1 MREVADWRQSRFAEC
16 PAKRAK
22 GDAIV
27 SDGWK
32 ERVDTGVWEI
42 SETLLKWCLV
52 EFAACGILELDD
64 AFDFLRWRLFAAF
77 GALKT
82 F

>member
-1 MREVADWRQSRFAEC
+1 MREVAGRRQSRFAEC

-32 ERVDTGVWEI
+32 ERVDTGVWDLL
-42 SETLLKWCLV
+42 ETLLKWCLAR
-52 EFAACGILELDD
+52 FAACGII
-64 AFDFLRWRLFAAF
+64 
-77 GALKT
+77 GAR
-82 F
+82 